1 MNPPKGSARCVPW
14 RPTVQPRGRHRR
26 MLERSRGWVHFRSR
40 PTPIPASNHFK
51 IRRRE
56 YKKDWMYPRSMSR
69 YLGCTRRHLYWLI
82 RNRRFPYHLTGS
94 SASPRYIFKVGEV
107 NRWLSGYRGKGRQL
121 GLRRFRFGKN
131 PRALA
136 LNQKCIWKHP

>member
-1 MNPPKGSARCVPW
+1 MKPKRDSARYLPL
-14 RPTVQPRGRHRR
+14 RSTVQPSQRHKR
-26 MLERSRGWVHFRSR
+26 MLERARGWVHSRSR
-40 PTPIPASNHFK
+40 STPILASDHFRVG
-51 IRRRE
+51 RRKR
-56 YKKDWMYPRSMSR
+56 KKVWMYPRRMSR